1 MIWISSLCGD
11 AQTEILEKHS
21 RAWYNQITVISSRFA
36 DFNSLSWISI
46 SSQKKDGFGLNVS
59 WDIFEKIYAFLSIPL
74 CNLPIRNTIRR
85 SGNSKNRYHC
95 NYCTKLDDN
104 IFLCPAS
111 NENVNVRRHRSKQHP
126 PQSRPNNKFL
136 SLSFFPANNRPLQ
149 YIVAHC
155 GFSSG
160 GVCLNYTMAQHKIQC
175 KNNRSENLRLF
186 VCADGT
192 PVSKLHSIYTAS

>member
-1 MIWISSLCGD
+1 MAARTFSHNLGFIFGSEPNVHVLPCWVSPQRQNMIWISSLCGD

-21 RAWYNQITVISSRFA
+21 RAWYHQITVISSRFA

-46 SSQKKDGFGLNVS
+46 SSQKQDGVGLNVS

-111 NENVNVRRHRSKQHP
+111 NENVNVMRHRSKQHP
-126 PQSRPNNKFL
+126 PQSRPNN
-136 SLSFFPANNRPLQ
+136 N
-149 YIVAHC
+149 
-155 GFSSG
+155 
-160 GVCLNYTMAQHKIQC
+160 
-175 KNNRSENLRLF
+175 
-186 VCADGT
+186 
-192 PVSKLHSIYTAS
+192 